1 MQDMPNVWALE
12 HLETLIKAIKSGE
25 VEIVEGSI
33 DPVKGAQ
40 NWEIKLEYRAVPK
53 EDKAQQL
60 LKIIMEMLSDFEEK
74 N

>member
-40 NWEIKLEYRAVPK
+40 NWEI
-53 EDKAQQL
+53 
-60 LKIIMEMLSDFEEK
+60 MEMLSDFEEK